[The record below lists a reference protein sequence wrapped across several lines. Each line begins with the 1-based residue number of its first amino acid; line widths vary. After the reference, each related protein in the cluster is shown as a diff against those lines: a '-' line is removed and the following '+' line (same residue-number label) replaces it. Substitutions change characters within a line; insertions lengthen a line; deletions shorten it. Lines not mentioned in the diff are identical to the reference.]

1 VRGSLS
7 LLPGLLR
14 RRLLALWVDQPDRG
28 ADPLFISFHIAEI
41 VPAPELLGIA
51 GRQVPTKEWVSDY
64 RTDDGAE
71 GLGFRG
77 LHYLREFVP

>member
-1 VRGSLS
+1 MRGSLS
-7 LLPGLLR
+7 LLPRLLLR
-14 RRLLALWVDQPDRG
+14 LWVDRRKSRP
-28 ADPLFISFHIAEI
+28 DPLFISFHIAEI